1 VALLGDEGAQDLIDY
16 FDVLEAIAVDRLTWI
31 DDAIEIER
39 LEARLVSPVPEKVDD
54 KDDFEETEQKDNFQQ
69 LPVST
74 FGMSF
79 FSILCVNDFCMVV
92 FRVFFADIATQRDDA
107 GAI

>member
-1 VALLGDEGAQDLIDY
+1 LEKNSIPGGWKSCFKKLAGRYHGDR
-16 FDVLEAIAVDRLTWI
+16 F
-31 DDAIEIER
+31 EIE
-39 LEARLVSPVPEKVDD
+39 
-54 KDDFEETEQKDNFQQ
+54 NQQ
-69 LPVST
+69 LPVSA

-92 FRVFFADIATQRDDA
+92 FCVFIADLATKRDDA